1 MITTTTS
8 QKANQQL
15 HAHYLGSV
23 PMIRILDAYT
33 DEEAIAVF
41 GRPTKGNIR
50 FNLPA
55 TELMR
60 LWSPDD
66 YEGTLSSFLSQSMK
80 LLKKD
85 HPEIEIIIAY
95 ADPTAGHHGGI
106 YQASNWTYVGKAQH
120 GGPQALIINGETV
133 HARTVNHRYG
143 HASQK
148 RLREEL
154 GLSVEAI
161 PRIPKHLY
169 YYPLTRQA
177 RKCLIEHK
185 KPYWKDPLKI

>member
-1 MITTTTS
+1 MITSTTS

-41 GRPTKGNIR
+41 GRPTRGNIR

-66 YEGTLSSFLSQSMK
+66 YEGTLSSFLSQ
-80 LLKKD
+80 
-85 HPEIEIIIAY
+85 
-95 ADPTAGHHGGI
+95 
-106 YQASNWTYVGKAQH
+106 
-120 GGPQALIINGETV
+120 
-133 HARTVNHRYG
+133 
-143 HASQK
+143 
-148 RLREEL
+148 
-154 GLSVEAI
+154 
-161 PRIPKHLY
+161 
-169 YYPLTRQA
+169 
-177 RKCLIEHK
+177 
-185 KPYWKDPLKI
+185 

>member
-1 MITTTTS
+1 
-8 QKANQQL
+8 
-15 HAHYLGSV
+15 
-23 PMIRILDAYT
+23 
-33 DEEAIAVF
+33 
-41 GRPTKGNIR
+41 
-50 FNLPA
+50 
-55 TELMR
+55 
-60 LWSPDD
+60 
-66 YEGTLSSFLSQSMK
+66 MK

-85 HPEIEIIIAY
+85 HPEVEIIIAY

-106 YQASNWTYVGKAQH
+106 YQASNWTYVGKANQ

-143 HASQK
+143 HANQK

-161 PRIPKHLY
+161 PRVPKHLY

-177 RKCLIEHK
+177 RKCLVEHTQ
-185 KPYWKDPLKI
+185 PYWKDPLEI